1 MSASKKKHPFDFKT
15 QYGLGF
21 DPQDDEIVVD
31 FFCGGGGA
39 GTGLE
44 MGLGRKVNVA
54 KNHSAKAIS
63 MHTINHPGAK
73 HFTTDVFDGDPDTE
87 CGGKAVGWFHMSPD
101 CTHHSQAA
109 GGQPRKREIRNLS
122 WIGLKWAGKKKPRV
136 ISLENVKQILQWGRL
151 IAKRDKATGR
161 VIKLGGAIA
170 APGEVVPVD
179 QQFLIPDPKQRGRTW
194 RRFVALLEGM
204 GYVVEWKVIK
214 ACDFG
219 APTSRERL
227 FMLARCD
234 GQPIVWPEPT
244 HAKKPAKAQKPWRT
258 AAECIDFSDLGK
270 SIFGRKKDLA
280 PATLRRVAKGM
291 KKFVIDNATPFI
303 VPIANWSGET
313 VQSAN
318 QPLRTVNSYPRGGA
332 FSVVSPVIA
341 PATHQGSDRINDP
354 LEPLPTVTCANRGEL
369 TLISPT
375 LVQTGYGERDGQE
388 PRVPG
393 LDQPLGT
400 VVAGGVKHAL
410 TSAVLVGAGGP
421 EYSGKPTAA
430 DQPVGSLLA
439 QNHRGIAAASLV
451 QLGNGDKAGAAPR
464 TADLHDPLGTIMAS
478 GGKYGVA
485 AAHLVKFRFDDAG
498 KPLDEPLPTITSG
511 GNYQRPAGAAH
522 AMGIATAFMAQ
533 MNGGFNT
540 TAAKSLEDPMTTV
553 TNTGSQQQLV
563 TATLVT
569 NTTGHAPSDI
579 EGPVPTLTTGQH
591 HMLATAHLLH
601 LRGNCDARDSA
612 DPLHTVSAGGT
623 HHGLVTAFME
633 RQFGASV
640 GQDLDEPAPTIT
652 AGGGGKSSLV
662 SFELSPEHEE
672 GALRVAAFLISYY
685 GTENM
690 SGCDQPAPT
699 ITTKDRLGL
708 VTVMV
713 KGTPYVIVDIRL
725 RMLQPAELYQAQ
737 GFPTDYIITH
747 GADGKPFTKTEQVH
761 MCGNSVS
768 PPPMAALARA
778 NDPWRTNVQH
788 QVAA

>member
-1 MSASKKKHPFDFKT
+1 MSAHQKKHPFEFKT

-21 DPQDDEIVVD
+21 NPQDDEIVVD

-44 MGLGRKVNVA
+44 IGLGRTVAVA
-54 KNHSAKAIS
+54 KNHNPAAIS
-63 MHTINHPGAK
+63 MHTMNHPHTK
-73 HFTTDVFDGDPDTE
+73 HFTTDVFEGDPDTE
-87 CGGKAVGWFHMSPD
+87 CGGRAVGWFHMSPD

-122 WIGLKWAGKKKPRV
+122 WIGLKWAGMKRPRV

-151 IAKRDKATGR
+151 IAKRDKVTGR
-161 VIKLGGAIA
+161 VVKLGGDVA
-170 APGEVVPVD
+170 APGEVVPVG

-194 RRFVALLEGM
+194 RRFVSLLEGM
-204 GYVVEWKVIK
+204 GYVVEWRVLK

-234 GQPIVWPEPT
+234 SQPIVWPEPT
-244 HAKKPAKAQKPWRT
+244 HAKKPTKGQKPWRT

-291 KKFVIDNATPFI
+291 KKFVIDNPTPFI

-318 QPLRTVNSYPRGGA
+318 EPLRTVTSYPKGGA

-354 LEPLPTVTCANRGEL
+354 LEPLPTITCANRGEL

-375 LVQTGYGERDGQE
+375 LIQTGYGEREGQL
-388 PRVPG
+388 PRAPG
-393 LDQPLGT
+393 IETPLGT

-410 TSAVLVGAGGP
+410 TSAYIVQVGHGEGSGANKRRSHGVNDICGP
-421 EYSGKPTAA
+421 
-430 DQPVGSLLA
+430 
-439 QNHRGIAAASLV
+439 I
-451 QLGNGDKAGAAPR
+451 
-464 TADLHDPLGTIMAS
+464 GTVTAS
-478 GGKYGVA
+478 GGGQSVSA
-485 AAHLVKFRFDDAG
+485 AVMIQA
-498 KPLDEPLPTITSG
+498 
-511 GNYQRPAGAAH
+511 
-522 AMGIATAFMAQ
+522 
-533 MNGGFNT
+533 NGGFNT
-540 TAAKSLEDPMTTV
+540 THAKDIREPMTTV
-553 TNTGSQQQLV
+553 TNTGSQQQLAV
-563 TATLVT
+563 ANLV
-569 NTTGHAPSDI
+569 
-579 EGPVPTLTTGQH
+579 
-591 HMLATAHLLH
+591 H
-601 LRGNCDARDSA
+601 LRGNCDARDLD
-612 DPLHTVSAGGT
+612 DPLHTISAGGT
-623 HHGLVTAFME
+623 HHGLVSAFME

-640 GQDLDEPAPTIT
+640 GQGLDDPAPTVT
-652 AGGGGKSSLV
+652 AGGGGKSSVV
-662 SFELSPEHEE
+662 SLRLSPEHEE

-690 SGCDQPAPT
+690 SSCGMPAPT
-699 ITTKDRLGL
+699 ITTKDRLAL

-725 RMLQPAELYQAQ
+725 RMLQPAELYKAQ
-737 GFPTDYIITH
+737 GFPADYIIDK
-747 GADGKPFTKTEQVH
+747 GADGKPFTKTQQVH

-768 PPPMAALARA
+768 PPPMAALAQA
-778 NDPWRTNVQH
+778 NDPWRISTQ
-788 QVAA
+788 QREAA

>member
-1 MSASKKKHPFDFKT
+1 MSAQQKKHPFDFKT

-21 DPQDDEIVVD
+21 NPQDDEIVVD

-44 MGLGRKVNVA
+44 IGLSRTVNVA
-54 KNHSAKAIS
+54 KNHSPQAIS
-63 MHTINHPGAK
+63 MHTVNHPGAK
-73 HFTTDVFDGDPDTE
+73 HFTTDVFEGDPDTE

-122 WIGLKWAGKKKPRV
+122 WIGLKWGGKKRPRV

-161 VIKLGGAIA
+161 VVKLDGTIA
-170 APGEVVPVD
+170 APGEVVPVG

-227 FMLARCD
+227 FMIARCD

-244 HAKKPAKAQKPWRT
+244 HAKNPTKGQQKWKT
-258 AAECIDFSDLGK
+258 AADCIDFTDLGK

-291 KKFVIDNATPFI
+291 KKFVIDSASPFI

-313 VQSAN
+313 VQSADE
-318 QPLRTVNSYPRGGA
+318 PLRTVTSYPKGGA

-354 LEPLPTVTCANRGEL
+354 LAPLPTVTCANRGEL
-369 TLISPT
+369 TLISP
-375 LVQTGYGERDGQE
+375 LM
-388 PRVPG
+388 
-393 LDQPLGT
+393 
-400 VVAGGVKHAL
+400 
-410 TSAVLVGAGGP
+410 VGAGGP
-421 EYSGKPTAA
+421 EYSGKPVGM
-430 DQPVGSLLA
+430 DQPVGTLMT
-439 QNHRGIAAASLV
+439 QNHRAI
-451 QLGNGDKAGAAPR
+451 
-464 TADLHDPLGTIMAS
+464 
-478 GGKYGVA
+478 A
-485 AAHLVKFRFDDAG
+485 AAHLVKFRFNDAG
-498 KPLDEPLPTITSG
+498 KALDEPLPTITSG

-522 AMGIATAFMAQ
+522 AMGISTVFMAQ

-540 TAAKSLEDPMTTV
+540 TGAKSIEDPMTTV
-553 TNTGSQQQLV
+553 TNTGSQQLV

-569 NTTGHAPSDI
+569 NTTGHAPSALDC
-579 EGPVPTLTTGQH
+579 PVPTVTTGQH
-591 HMLATAHLLH
+591 HALTTAHLVH
-601 LRGNCDARDSA
+601 MRGNCDARDA
-612 DPLHTVSAGGT
+612 NDPLHTISAGGQ
-623 HHGLVTAFME
+623 HHGLVSAFME
-633 RQFGASV
+633 RAFGGSV
-640 GQDLDEPAPTIT
+640 GQGLDDPAPTIT

-662 SFELSPEHEE
+662 SLTLSPEHEV

-685 GTENM
+685 GTENI
-690 SGCDQPAPT
+690 SACDSPAPT
-699 ITTKDRLGL
+699 ITTKERLAM

-713 KGTPYVIVDIRL
+713 KGTPYVIVDICL
-725 RMLQPAELYQAQ
+725 RMLKPAELYKAQ
-737 GFPTDYIITH
+737 GFPADYIISH
-747 GADGKPFTKTEQVH
+747 GADGKPFTKTQQVH

-778 NDPWRTNVQH
+778 NDPWRTEQR
-788 QVAA
+788 QARAA

>member
-1 MSASKKKHPFDFKT
+1 MSAQQKKHSFDFKT

-21 DPQDDEIVVD
+21 STQDDEIVVD

-44 MGLGRKVNVA
+44 MGLGRAVNVA
-54 KNHSAKAIS
+54 KNHSPQAIS
-63 MHTINHPGAK
+63 MHTVNHPGAV
-73 HFTTDVFDGDPDTE
+73 HYTTDVFDGDPDTE

-122 WIGLKWAGKKKPRV
+122 WIGLKWAGMKRPRV

-161 VIKLGGAIA
+161 VVKLGGEVA
-170 APGEVVPVD
+170 APGEVVPVG

-194 RRFVALLEGM
+194 RRFVALLEAM

-227 FMLARCD
+227 FMIARCD
-234 GQPIVWPEPT
+234 GQPINWPEPT
-244 HAKKPAKAQKPWRT
+244 HAKHPVKGQKKWRT
-258 AAECIDFSDLGK
+258 AAECIDWTIPSK
-270 SIFGRKKDLA
+270 SIFDRPKPLA
-280 PATLRRVAKGM
+280 PATLRRIAKGM
-291 KKFVIDNATPFI
+291 KKFVIDAADPFI
-303 VPIANWSGET
+303 VPIANWSGES
-313 VQSAN
+313 VQSAHD
-318 QPLRTVNSYPRGGA
+318 PLRTVTSWPRGGSFA
-332 FSVVSPVIA
+332 MASPIIA

-354 LEPLPTVTCANRGEL
+354 HAPLPTVTCANRGEL
-369 TLISPT
+369 TLISPM
-375 LVQTGYGERDGQE
+375 
-388 PRVPG
+388 
-393 LDQPLGT
+393 
-400 VVAGGVKHAL
+400 
-410 TSAVLVGAGGP
+410 LVGAGGP
-421 EYSGKPTAA
+421 EYSGKPATA
-430 DQPVGSLLA
+430 DQPAGTLMT
-439 QNHRGIAAASLV
+439 QNHRAI
-451 QLGNGDKAGAAPR
+451 
-464 TADLHDPLGTIMAS
+464 
-478 GGKYGVA
+478 A
-485 AAHLVKFRFDDAG
+485 AAHLVKFRFSDEG
-498 KPLDEPLPTITSG
+498 KALDEPLPTITSG

-522 AMGIATAFMAQ
+522 AMGISTVFMAQ

-540 TAAKSLEDPMTTV
+540 TDAKSIADPMTTV

-563 TATLVT
+563 TANLV
-569 NTTGHAPSDI
+569 
-579 EGPVPTLTTGQH
+579 
-591 HMLATAHLLH
+591 H
-601 LRGNCDARDSA
+601 LRGNCDARDTA
-612 DPLHTVSAGGT
+612 DPLHTISAGGT

-640 GQDLDEPAPTIT
+640 GQAVDEPAPTIT

-662 SFELSPEHEE
+662 EFQLSPEVQA

-690 SGCDQPAPT
+690 SAADAPAPT

-708 VTVMV
+708 VTVTI
-713 KGTPYVIVDIRL
+713 KGTPYVIVDICL
-725 RMLQPAELYQAQ
+725 RMLQPAELYKAQ
-737 GFPTDYIITH
+737 GFPADYIISH
-747 GADGKPFTKTEQVH
+747 GADGKPFTKTQQVH

-778 NDPWRTNVQH
+778 NDPWRRSMELVE
-788 QVAA
+788 AA

>member
-1 MSASKKKHPFDFKT
+1 MSANHKKHPFDFKT

-44 MGLGRKVNVA
+44 MGLGRKVSVA

-63 MHTINHPGAK
+63 MHSVNHPGAR

-161 VIKLGGAIA
+161 VIKLDGAIA
-170 APGEVVPVD
+170 ARGEVVPVD

-204 GYVVEWKVIK
+204 GYAVEWKVIR

-244 HAKKPAKAQKPWRT
+244 HSKKPVKGQKPWRT

-318 QPLRTVNSYPRGGA
+318 QPLRTVTSYPKGGA
-332 FSVVSPVIA
+332 FSVVSPVMVTA
-341 PATHQGSDRINDP
+341 AHGEGKPGGVQRWGDGSKPAG
-354 LEPLPTVTCANRGEL
+354 EPLGTVTASGGHSVAIA
-369 TLISPT
+369 TLIQS
-375 LVQTGYGERDGQE
+375 GYGERPGQE

-410 TSAVLVGAGGP
+410 
-421 EYSGKPTAA
+421 
-430 DQPVGSLLA
+430 
-439 QNHRGIAAASLV
+439 
-451 QLGNGDKAGAAPR
+451 
-464 TADLHDPLGTIMAS
+464 
-478 GGKYGVA
+478 A
-485 AAHLVKFRFDDAG
+485 AAHLVKFRFDDEG
-498 KPLDEPLPTITSG
+498 KALDEPLPTITSG

-540 TAAKSLEDPMTTV
+540 TDAKSLNDPMTTV

-563 TATLVT
+563 SA
-569 NTTGHAPSDI
+569 S
-579 EGPVPTLTTGQH
+579 
-591 HMLATAHLLH
+591 LLH
-601 LRGNCDARDSA
+601 LRGNCDARAVD

-623 HHGLVTAFME
+623 HHGLMTAFME

-640 GQDLDEPAPTIT
+640 GQHLDEPAPTIT

-690 SGCDQPAPT
+690 SRCDQPAPT

-725 RMLQPAELYQAQ
+725 RMLQPAELYRAQ

>member
-1 MSASKKKHPFDFKT
+1 MSAHQKKHPFDFKT

-44 MGLGRKVNVA
+44 MGLGRKVSVA
-54 KNHSAKAIS
+54 KNHSPKAIS
-63 MHTINHPGAK
+63 MHSVNHPGAK
-73 HFTTDVFDGDPDTE
+73 HFTTDVFEGNPDTE

-122 WIGLKWAGKKKPRV
+122 WIGLKWGGKKKPRV
-136 ISLENVKQILQWGRL
+136 ISLENVKQILQWGPL
-151 IAKRDKATGR
+151 IAKRDKETGR
-161 VIKLGGAIA
+161 AIKLVTVLNAKGKEVIEKVVAE
-170 APGEVVPVD
+170 PGERVPVGE
-179 QQFLIPDPKQRGRTW
+179 QFLVPDPKRRGTTW
-194 RRFVALLEGM
+194 RRFVALLEGL
-204 GYVVEWKVIK
+204 GYAVEWRVIK

-227 FMLARCD
+227 FMIARCD
-234 GQPIVWPEPT
+234 GRPIVWPEPT
-244 HAKKPAKAQKPWRT
+244 HAKKPGKGQQKYRT

-270 SIFGRKKDLA
+270 SIFGRKDELA
-280 PATLRRVAKGM
+280 DATKRRIAKGM
-291 KKFVIDNATPFI
+291 KKFVIDNPAPFI
-303 VPIANWSGET
+303 VPIANWSTET
-313 VQSAN
+313 VQSMDE
-318 QPLRTVNSYPRGGA
+318 PLRTVTSYPKGGA

-341 PATHQGSDRINDP
+341 PATHQGSDRVNDP

-375 LVQTGYGERDGQE
+375 LVQTGYGEREGQQ
-388 PRVPG
+388 PRTQD

-410 TSAVLVGAGGP
+410 
-421 EYSGKPTAA
+421 
-430 DQPVGSLLA
+430 
-439 QNHRGIAAASLV
+439 
-451 QLGNGDKAGAAPR
+451 
-464 TADLHDPLGTIMAS
+464 
-478 GGKYGVA
+478 A
-485 AAHLVKFRFDDAG
+485 AAHLVKFRFDDEG
-498 KPLDEPLPTITSG
+498 KALDHPLPTITSG

-540 TAAKSLEDPMTTV
+540 TDAKSLNDPMTTV

-563 TATLVT
+563 TA
-569 NTTGHAPSDI
+569 S
-579 EGPVPTLTTGQH
+579 
-591 HMLATAHLLH
+591 LLH
-601 LRGNCDARDSA
+601 LRGNCDARAA
-612 DPLHTVSAGGT
+612 DEPLHTVSAGGT
-623 HHGLVTAFME
+623 HHGLMTAFME

-640 GQDLDEPAPTIT
+640 GQALIDPSPTIT

-690 SGCDQPAPT
+690 SRCGQPAPT

-725 RMLQPAELYQAQ
+725 RMLQPAELYRAQ
-737 GFPTDYIITH
+737 GFPPDYIITH

-778 NDPWRTNVQH
+778 NDPWRAAQR
-788 QVAA
+788 QAVAA

>member
-1 MSASKKKHPFDFKT
+1 MTNLRTQPLDFKT
-15 QYGLGF
+15 QYRLGF
-21 DPQDDEIVVD
+21 STQDDEIVVD

-44 MGLGRKVNVA
+44 MGLGRAVNVA
-54 KNHSAKAIS
+54 KNHSPQAIS
-63 MHTINHPGAK
+63 MHTMNHPGAK
-73 HFTTDVFDGDPDTE
+73 HFTTDVFEGDPDTE

-122 WIGLKWAGKKKPRV
+122 WIGLKWAGMKRPRV

-161 VIKLGGAIA
+161 VVKLSGDVA
-170 APGEVVPVD
+170 APGEVVPVG
-179 QQFLIPDPKQRGRTW
+179 QQFLIPDPKQRSRTW

-204 GYVVEWKVIK
+204 GYVVEWKVIR

-227 FMLARCD
+227 FMIARCD

-244 HAKKPAKAQKPWRT
+244 HAKTPTKGQQKWKT
-258 AAECIDFSDLGK
+258 AADCIDFTDLGK

-291 KKFVIDNATPFI
+291 KKFVIDSAAPFI

-313 VQSAN
+313 VQSADE
-318 QPLRTVNSYPRGGA
+318 PLRTVTSYPKGGA
-332 FSVVSPVIA
+332 FSVVSPIIA

-354 LEPLPTVTCANRGEL
+354 LEPVPTVTCANRGEL

-375 LVQTGYGERDGQE
+375 LIQSGYGERPGQE

-410 TSAVLVGAGGP
+410 TSSILVGAGGP
-421 EYSGKPTAA
+421 VYAAQPVTA
-430 DQPVGSLLA
+430 DQPIGTLMTRS
-439 QNHRGIAAASLV
+439 HRAV
-451 QLGNGDKAGAAPR
+451 
-464 TADLHDPLGTIMAS
+464 
-478 GGKYGVA
+478 
-485 AAHLVKFRFDDAG
+485 
-498 KPLDEPLPTITSG
+498 
-511 GNYQRPAGAAH
+511 
-522 AMGIATAFMAQ
+522 ATAFMAQ

-540 TAAKSLEDPMTTV
+540 TVAKSIEDPMTTV

-563 TATLVT
+563 AANLV
-569 NTTGHAPSDI
+569 
-579 EGPVPTLTTGQH
+579 
-591 HMLATAHLLH
+591 H
-601 LRGNCDARDSA
+601 LRDNCDARDVN
-612 DPLHTVSAGGT
+612 DPLHTISAGGQ
-623 HHGLVTAFME
+623 HHGLISAFME
-633 RQFGASV
+633 RAFGGSI
-640 GQDLDEPAPTIT
+640 GQGLEEPAPTIT

-662 SFELSPEHEE
+662 SLTLSPEHEA

-685 GTENM
+685 GTENI
-690 SGCDQPAPT
+690 SACDSPAPT
-699 ITTKDRLGL
+699 ITTKDRLAM

-713 KGTPYVIVDIRL
+713 KGTPYVIVDICL
-725 RMLQPAELYQAQ
+725 RMLKPSELYKAQ
-737 GFPTDYIITH
+737 GFPADYIISH
-747 GADGKPFTKTEQVH
+747 GADGKPFTKTQQVH

-768 PPPMAALARA
+768 PPPMAALSRA
-778 NDPWRTNVQH
+778 NDPWRQAEALKE
-788 QVAA
+788 AA

>member
-1 MSASKKKHPFDFKT
+1 MSVQQKKHPFDFKT

-21 DPQDDEIVVD
+21 NPQDDEIVVD

-44 MGLGRKVNVA
+44 MGLGRAVNVA
-54 KNHSAKAIS
+54 KNHSPQSIS
-63 MHTINHPGAK
+63 MHTVNHPGAQ
-73 HFTTDVFDGDPDTE
+73 HFTTDVFEGDPDTE

-122 WIGLKWAGKKKPRV
+122 WIGLKWAGMKRPRV

-161 VIKLGGAIA
+161 LVKLGGDVA
-170 APGEVVPVD
+170 APGEVVPVG

-227 FMLARCD
+227 FMIARCD

-244 HAKKPAKAQKPWRT
+244 HAKNPTKGQQKWKT
-258 AAECIDFSDLGK
+258 AADCIDFTDLGK

-291 KKFVIDNATPFI
+291 KKFVIDSASPFI
-303 VPIANWSGET
+303 VPIANWSGEA
-313 VQSAN
+313 VQSALD
-318 QPLRTVNSYPRGGA
+318 PLRTITSYPKGGA

-354 LEPLPTVTCANRGEL
+354 LDPLPTVTCANRGEL

-375 LVQTGYGERDGQE
+375 LIQSGYGERPGQE

-393 LDQPLGT
+393 VDQPLGT

-410 TSAVLVGAGGP
+410 ASACIVQAGHGEGSGANKRRSHGVNDICG
-421 EYSGKPTAA
+421 
-430 DQPVGSLLA
+430 PVGT
-439 QNHRGIAAASLV
+439 V
-451 QLGNGDKAGAAPR
+451 
-464 TADLHDPLGTIMAS
+464 TAS
-478 GGKYGVA
+478 GGGQSV
-485 AAHLVKFRFDDAG
+485 
-498 KPLDEPLPTITSG
+498 S
-511 GNYQRPAGAAH
+511 
-522 AMGIATAFMAQ
+522 TAVMIQA
-533 MNGGFNT
+533 NGGFNT
-540 TAAKSLEDPMTTV
+540 THAKGMNEPMTTV
-553 TNTGSQQQLV
+553 TNTGSQQQFVSASL
-563 TATLVT
+563 ATLRRNCV
-569 NTTGHAPSDI
+569 GRGMD
-579 EGPVPTLTTGQH
+579 EPVPTMTAGAEH
-591 HMLATAHLLH
+591 HALLH
-601 LRGNCDARDSA
+601 Y
-612 DPLHTVSAGGT
+612 
-623 HHGLVTAFME
+623 
-633 RQFGASV
+633 
-640 GQDLDEPAPTIT
+640 
-652 AGGGGKSSLV
+652 K
-662 SFELSPEHEE
+662 LSPEHED

-685 GTENM
+685 GTENV
-690 SGCDQPAPT
+690 SACDSPAPT
-699 ITTKDRLGL
+699 ITTKDRLAM

-713 KGTPYVIVDIRL
+713 KGTPYVIVDICL
-725 RMLQPAELYQAQ
+725 RMLKPSELYKAQ
-737 GFPTDYIITH
+737 GFPADYIISH
-747 GADGKPFTKTEQVH
+747 GADGKPFTKTQQVH

-778 NDPWRTNVQH
+778 NDPWRVIERQ
-788 QVAA
+788 AAAA

>member
-1 MSASKKKHPFDFKT
+1 MTSLNKPPFNFKT
-15 QYGLGF
+15 QYSLGF
-21 DPQDDEIVVD
+21 STQDDEIVVD

-44 MGLGRKVNVA
+44 MGLGRTVNVA
-54 KNHSAKAIS
+54 KNHNPNAIS
-63 MHTINHPGAK
+63 MHTINHPGAV
-73 HFTTDVFDGDPDTE
+73 HYTTDVFEGDPDTE

-122 WIGLKWAGKKKPRV
+122 WIGLKWGGKKRPRV

-161 VIKLGGAIA
+161 VVKLDGNVA
-170 APGEVVPVD
+170 APGEVVPVG

-227 FMLARCD
+227 FMIARCD

-244 HAKKPAKAQKPWRT
+244 HAKKPTKGQQKWKT
-258 AAECIDFSDLGK
+258 AADCIDFTDLGK

-291 KKFVIDNATPFI
+291 KKFVIDSASPFI
-303 VPIANWSGET
+303 VPIANWSGEA
-313 VQSAN
+313 VQSSDE
-318 QPLRTVNSYPRGGA
+318 PLRTVTSYPKGGA
-332 FSVVSPVIA
+332 FSVVSPIIA

-375 LVQTGYGERDGQE
+375 LIQSGYGERAGQA
-388 PRVPG
+388 PRAPG

-400 VVAGGVKHAL
+400 VVAGGIKHAL
-410 TSAVLVGAGGP
+410 TSSILVGAGGP
-421 EYSGKPTAA
+421 TYAGHPVTV
-430 DQPVGSLLA
+430 DQPVGTLMTRS
-439 QNHRGIAAASLV
+439 HRAI
-451 QLGNGDKAGAAPR
+451 
-464 TADLHDPLGTIMAS
+464 
-478 GGKYGVA
+478 A
-485 AAHLVKFRFDDAG
+485 AAHLVKFRFNDAG
-498 KPLDEPLPTITSG
+498 KALDEPLPTITSG

-522 AMGIATAFMAQ
+522 AMGISTMFMAQ
-533 MNGGFNT
+533 LNGGFNT
-540 TAAKSLEDPMTTV
+540 TVAKDIEDPMTTV

-563 TATLVT
+563 AANLV
-569 NTTGHAPSDI
+569 
-579 EGPVPTLTTGQH
+579 
-591 HMLATAHLLH
+591 H
-601 LRGNCDARDSA
+601 LRGNCDARYVN
-612 DPLHTVSAGGT
+612 DPLHTISAGVQ
-623 HHGLVTAFME
+623 HHGLASAFME
-633 RQFGASV
+633 RAFGGSV
-640 GQDLDEPAPTIT
+640 GQGLDDPVPTIT

-662 SFELSPEHEE
+662 SLTLSPEHEA

-685 GTENM
+685 GTENI
-690 SGCDQPAPT
+690 SACDSPAPT
-699 ITTKDRLGL
+699 ITTKDRLAM

-713 KGTPYVIVDIRL
+713 KGTPYIIVDICL
-725 RMLQPAELYQAQ
+725 RMLKPSELYKAQ
-737 GFPTDYIITH
+737 GFPADYIISH
-747 GADGKPFTKTEQVH
+747 GADGKPFTKTQQVH

-778 NDPWRTNVQH
+778 NDPWQITLQQRE
-788 QVAA
+788 AA